1 VPTLN
6 FVYFSKG
13 RKNRGKVYD
22 GFPSPKNSDGAE
34 GYEPLT
40 PSETGF
46 LGD

>member
-6 FVYFSKG
+6 FVYFSTG
-13 RKNRGKVYD
+13 RKNRRKGND

-40 PSETGF
+40 PSETDS
-46 LGD
+46 LWD